1 MSAPFPAVASDLT
14 RRQALQAG
22 GGAAAAAIVFLHPW
36 ASAVARAAD
45 GSDVPKHLLRS
56 SWRDL
61 RDRELHAGGIRLRFE
76 SVSDLPAASN
86 VSSLVDSE
94 DAFLLTFSGP
104 KSLITF
110 GEPLQVRH
118 AELGTFDIAVGAG
131 GEDGRYYAVVNRVL
145 SNRESRRTPPRPGRP
160 SPVSDLPVDEGHDTR
175 TGAPEAGASGASGRA
190 KPKRRNKVIR
200 TVETR
205 RTKHGA
211 KCVVELS
218 SAGDIDSLS
227 AWLKHDDR
235 IVASASRRVQGK
247 RIAFNLKGA
256 KKRMRKG
263 VYELTVIAV
272 GDDGEQYARNVRVRL
287 K

>member
-1 MSAPFPAVASDLT
+1 MASPSPAGAFDLT

-22 GGAAAAAIVFLHPW
+22 GTAAAAAIVFLHPW
-36 ASAVARAAD
+36 ASAVASAAD

-61 RDRELHAGGIRLRFE
+61 RDPELRAGNIVLRFE
-76 SVSDLPAASN
+76 SVEDLPAAPN
-86 VSSLVDSE
+86 VASLVDSE
-94 DAFLLTFSGP
+94 DAFMLTFSGP
-104 KSLITF
+104 KSIDTQ
-110 GEPLQVRH
+110 GAPLTIRH
-118 AELGTFDIAVGAG
+118 AELGTFDIAVGTG
-131 GEDGRYYAVVNRVL
+131 GDGHYNAVVNRVL

-160 SPVSDLPVDEGHDTR
+160 SPVSDLPVDQGHDTR
-175 TGAPEAGASGASGRA
+175 TGAPEGTASAPAGRA

-200 TVETR
+200 TVEAR

-211 KCVVELS
+211 KCVVELA

-247 RIAFNLKGA
+247 RVAFNLKGA
-256 KKRMRKG
+256 KQRFR
-263 VYELTVIAV
+263 
-272 GDDGEQYARNVRVRL
+272 
-287 K
+287 